1 MNKKLVTI
9 LFITLILIVIG
20 SFAMNGSFSDKQIL
34 LISTTTS
41 LEDTG
46 LLDELE
52 TSFERKYPNIDVQII
67 SAGTG
72 IALEYGKK
80 GDADLVIVHDK
91 KREIEFVEEGF
102 GTKRY
107 PFAYNYF
114 YILGPADDPAKI
126 KGMDNATQAFD
137 MIMKA
142 GATNPELVKFVSR
155 GDNSG
160 TNFRELKIWNNTGT
174 DYNQSVNGT
183 QWYVETG
190 KGMGDTLVIA
200 NEKKAYTLSDSG
212 TFLAYK
218 GEIKLVPCV
227 TSGKDLLNVYTAI
240 PVNTAKIEGT
250 NNEAAMKFVDFLLS
264 QEGQKL
270 IGNYGKD
277 KYGKNLF
284 TPLFGK
290 SEPNS

>member
-126 KGMDNATQAFD
+126 KGMDNATKAFD

-160 TNFRELKIWNNTGT
+160 TNFRELKIWKNTGT

-200 NEKKAYTLSDSG
+200 NEKQAYTISDSG
-212 TFLAYK
+212 TFLSFK
-218 GEIKLVPCV
+218 GEVKLVPYV
-227 TSGKDLLNVYTAI
+227 ISGKDLLNVYTAI
-240 PVNTAKIEGT
+240 PVNPMKIEGV
-250 NNEAAMKFVDFLLS
+250 NSDAAMKFIYFLQS
-264 QEGQKL
+264 QDVQEL
-270 IGNYGKD
+270 IGSYGKD
-277 KYGKNLF
+277 KYGQNLF
-284 TPLFGK
+284 KPLFGER
-290 SEPNS
+290 EPTS